1 MILTIEYN
9 TPVAVLKKVQRHIA
23 QVRQH
28 SPNMNGVNL
37 QIQRG
42 DYTSMS
48 GDIEGYAAVALF
60 HDIQRIIEL
69 G

>member
-9 TPVAVLKKVQRHIA
+9 TPIAVLKKVQQHIDWA
-23 QVRQH
+23 LKH
-28 SPNMNGVNL
+28 NPDMNGVRL
-37 QIQRG
+37 TIERG

-60 HDIQRIIEL
+60 HDVQRIIEL

>member
-9 TPVAVLKKVQRHIA
+9 TPVAVLKKVQQHID
-23 QVRQH
+23 QVIQH
-28 SPNMNGVNL
+28 SPDMNGVSL
-37 QIQRG
+37 QIERG
-42 DYTSMS
+42 EYTNMS

>member
-9 TPVAVLKKVQRHIA
+9 TPVAVLKKVQQHIA
-23 QVRQH
+23 KVRQH

-42 DYTSMS
+42 DYTSLS
-48 GDIEGYAAVALF
+48 GEIEGYAAVALF